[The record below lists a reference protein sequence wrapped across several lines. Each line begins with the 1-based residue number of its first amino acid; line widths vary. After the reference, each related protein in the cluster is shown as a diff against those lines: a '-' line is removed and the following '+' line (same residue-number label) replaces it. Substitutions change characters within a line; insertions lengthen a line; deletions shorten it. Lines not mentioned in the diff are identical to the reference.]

1 MGQSTQKYVSKIKK
15 KKIDFMKLN
24 FVADK
29 LNKIILNNKKNFKK
43 INKNDQNFHLV
54 IKTMRK
60 LKKLEN

>member
-24 FVADK
+24 FVANK

-43 INKNDQNFHLV
+43 IN
-54 IKTMRK
+54 IK
-60 LKKLEN
+60 